1 MRPLPAML
9 IAPSTLAALAALTA
23 APAFASD
30 DDLLATS
37 IDLGR
42 VPLLLAQIDGRVCGE
57 PGCGR
62 ANDDAPRTV
71 ATLSTDL
78 EAAIWEYNGLRT
90 RLCAAAKLPDRTCG
104 RPYVPSWLARP
115 SKKPITAAT
124 LTARVDAFSAEVYP
138 LWEAA
143 CVGAAAGECAM
154 E

>member
-78 EAAIWEYNGLRT
+78 EAAIWEYNALRT
-90 RLCAAAKLPDRTCG
+90 RLCAAAK
-104 RPYVPSWLARP
+104 LARP